1 MTLLTAFA
9 LFGLAKAVLVA
20 TLAVLNALL
29 AILASIAVWKTYLAV
44 GVKVALIALMFIPV
58 IGILLFLLWGQR
70 LVRNHQA

>member
-20 TLAVLNALL
+20 ALAVLNALL

-44 GVKVALIALMFIPV
+44 GLKVGIIALLFIPV
-58 IGILLFLLWGQR
+58 IGILLFLIWGQR
-70 LVRNHQA
+70 VVRENRA

>member
-1 MTLLTAFA
+1 MTLITAFA

-70 LVRNHQA
+70 VVRNHQA

>member
-44 GVKVALIALMFIPV
+44 GVKVALIALLFIPV

-70 LVRNHQA
+70 VVRNHQA